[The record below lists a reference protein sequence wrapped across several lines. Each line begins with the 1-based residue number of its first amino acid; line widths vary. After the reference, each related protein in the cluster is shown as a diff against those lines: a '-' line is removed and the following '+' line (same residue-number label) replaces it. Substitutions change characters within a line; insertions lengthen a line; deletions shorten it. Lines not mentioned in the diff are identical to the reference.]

1 MSNSL
6 CPSFQIWNYEIV
18 TSKICN
24 FNPSKKCNFVLQ
36 KNVISSFK
44 NSNLVLP
51 SVSFCPLILSKIF
64 FCPPKYPIS
73 SKPNFFCRP
82 FRNLNLASWEHH
94 FVLPYITFRPPEYIF
109 PSEHPYSSYQRCNFE
124 RLGGHLAGIMAAL
137 QPLLLK
143 TSNFSKSSS
152 IYFLAIP
159 LVYLH
164 IPDLTCLYI
173 NKSAVKFNSPIYLF

>member
-1 MSNSL
+1 MGNSL

-51 SVSFCPLILSKIF
+51 SVSFCPLILSKKLF
-64 FCPPKYPIS
+64 LSSQIS
-73 SKPNFFCRP
+73 HFVQTK
-82 FRNLNLASWEHH
+82 LNLPSWEHH

-152 IYFLAIP
+152 IYFLALP